1 MQLGVGGGW
10 LIADL
15 ATKRFAAARLAERSL
30 DLLELKGVI
39 VRLVLAHNPAG
50 AWSMFG
56 FVPGIA
62 RRLLFV
68 AISVVASVLLTIW
81 YLRLPREER
90 LVRLGLVTVLGGALG
105 NLVDRIAYGSVID
118 FIEVSAFWGETRH
131 FWPTFNIADVAISV
145 GVGLLLLQMV
155 RGKK

>member
-1 MQLGVGGGW
+1 M
-10 LIADL
+10 
-15 ATKRFAAARLAERSL
+15 
-30 DLLELKGVI
+30 
-39 VRLVLAHNPAG
+39 
-50 AWSMFG
+50 
-56 FVPGIA
+56 
-62 RRLLFV
+62 
-68 AISVVASVLLTIW
+68 VASVLLTIW